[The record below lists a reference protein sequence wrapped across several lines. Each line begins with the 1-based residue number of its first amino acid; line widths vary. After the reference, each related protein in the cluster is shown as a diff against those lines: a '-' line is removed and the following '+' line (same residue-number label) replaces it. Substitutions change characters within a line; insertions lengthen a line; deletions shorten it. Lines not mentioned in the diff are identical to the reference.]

1 MEPNK
6 IIEAEM
12 ALRRQALSLY
22 EQAGFGNPN
31 DERIK
36 QANNLVELAHHLQK
50 LTEFL
55 PIADFQK
62 QFDETVNKA
71 LDDPQEESML
81 KLYNQN
87 IIISFN
93 NSTTQVPFD
102 AVSYNAITNAL
113 TEILEDM

>member
-12 ALRRQALSLY
+12 ALRRQANSLY
-22 EQAGFGNPN
+22 GQASLDNLS

-36 QANNLVELAHHLQK
+36 QAIHLVDLADHLQK
-50 LTEFL
+50 LTKFL
-55 PIADFQK
+55 TIADFQK
-62 QFDETVNKA
+62 QFDEAVNKA
-71 LDDPQEESML
+71 LNDPQDDSML

-93 NSTTQVPFD
+93 NSTTKIPFS